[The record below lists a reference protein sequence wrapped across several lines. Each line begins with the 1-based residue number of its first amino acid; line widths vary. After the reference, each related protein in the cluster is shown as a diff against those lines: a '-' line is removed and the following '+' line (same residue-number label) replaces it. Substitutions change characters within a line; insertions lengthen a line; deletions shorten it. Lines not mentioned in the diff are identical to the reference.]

1 MADQTLLLHVGLPK
15 TGTTSLQKWCDTNR
29 EALSLCGVDYPPA
42 DPDESARKHQFV
54 VRELMSGTLR
64 CTESLLQAADPAKKL
79 LLSTEGL
86 TNHLY
91 DFPEASLTRFRE
103 LVAAWDVRILLVVR
117 DEESWTKSYHKQLV
131 LNPPH
136 GDFGYATSLPLSEFS
151 WLPRVRR
158 LLDHASLSRDLRTH
172 LGARS
177 VTVQRFEDDWF
188 DGFRAWVGLDPGRA
202 WPAPG
207 HEHASCSDDVVEIV
221 RLINRMQLPPDER
234 AHCLHALATGLEC
247 SGKAC
252 EANLGQIAVF
262 YSPLGDV
269 SRGNAIWATVMT
281 ELARVTPA
289 GSTVG
294 RLVQSIAPPE
304 LREGS
309 ASA

>member
-15 TGTTSLQKWCDTNR
+15 TGTTSLQKWCDSNR
-29 EALSLCGVDYPPA
+29 ESLSLCGIDYPPA

-64 CTESLLQAADPAKKL
+64 CTESLLLAADPAKKL

-91 DFPEASLTRFRE
+91 DFPEASLSRFRE
-103 LVAAWDVRILLVVR
+103 LVAAWNVRILVVVR

-136 GDFGYATSLPLSEFS
+136 EDFGYATALPLSEFS

-158 LLDHASLSRDLRTH
+158 LLDHASLTRDLRTRF
-172 LGARS
+172 GARS
-177 VTVQRFEDDWF
+177 VTVRRFEDDWF
-188 DGFRAWVGLDPGRA
+188 DGFRSWVGLDPGRPG
-202 WPAPG
+202 PAPG

-221 RLINRMQLPPDER
+221 RLINRMQLPADER
-234 AHCLHALATGLEC
+234 AHCLHALATALER
-247 SGKAC
+247 SGQAR
-252 EANLGQIAVF
+252 EANLRQISIF

-269 SRGNAIWATVMT
+269 SRGIAIWATVMT
-281 ELARVTPA
+281 ELASVTPA

-294 RLVQSIAPPE
+294 RLVRSIASPE
-304 LREGS
+304 LLEGE
-309 ASA
+309 AST

>member
-1 MADQTLLLHVGLPK
+1 MADQILLLHVGLPK
-15 TGTTSLQKWCDTNR
+15 TGTTSLQKWCDANR
-29 EALSLCGVDYPPA
+29 EALSLCSVDYPPA

-103 LVAAWDVRILLVVR
+103 IVAGWDVRILLVVR

-131 LNPPH
+131 FNPPH
-136 GDFGYATSLPLSEFS
+136 GDFGYATALPLGEFS
-151 WLPRVRR
+151 QLPRVRR
-158 LLDHASLSRDLRTH
+158 LLDHASLSRDLHTH

-188 DGFRAWVGLDPGRA
+188 NGFRAWVGLDPGRV
-202 WPAPG
+202 WPALG

-234 AHCLHALATGLEC
+234 SHCLHALATCLEC
-247 SGKAC
+247 SGKAR

-262 YSPLGDV
+262 YSPLGDT
-269 SRGNAIWATVMT
+269 SRGCAIWAKVIT
-281 ELARVTPA
+281 ELARVTSA

-294 RLVQSIAPPE
+294 QLVQSIAAPE
-304 LREGS
+304 LREGA